1 MRKRLQRCGNPA
13 LGLAGS
19 DLNQPSG
26 QRNRADYD
34 LAGDVSQRT
43 AMTAVER
50 ATAIFQV
57 LDSLSPDNHE
67 AAVEI
72 IKIYERDSLRET
84 IWRARPR

>member
-1 MRKRLQRCGNPA
+1 
-13 LGLAGS
+13 
-19 DLNQPSG
+19 
-26 QRNRADYD
+26 
-34 LAGDVSQRT
+34 
-43 AMTAVER
+43 MTAVER

-72 IKIYERDSLRET
+72 IKIYERGILRET